1 MPGALIWIKQPVSAM
16 GQCNR
21 MELEPGDPAPGSGV
35 YERLNV
41 FGTPTGKAA
50 IMAKGESLPHAPRGF
65 TWRPLSERSP
75 ADLRAGAAGYRR
87 MAGTARTATVAESLR
102 KLADR
107 FEALADQPGQAT

>member
-1 MPGALIWIKQPVSAM
+1 
-16 GQCNR
+16 
-21 MELEPGDPAPGSGV
+21 
-35 YERLNV
+35 

-87 MAGTARTATVAESLR
+87 MAGTARTATVAESLQTGSKHWR
-102 KLADR
+102 ISRDKRPKSAAAGHDSC
-107 FEALADQPGQAT
+107 FAAALAPPHTRAVVSLVGLARK